1 VPRLVSSSQLKIAVI
16 VVDVI
21 LAKKPEKIPIHFDF
35 QRQPKKKSQ
44 L

>member
-1 VPRLVSSSQLKIAVI
+1 VPRLVSSSQLKIAV